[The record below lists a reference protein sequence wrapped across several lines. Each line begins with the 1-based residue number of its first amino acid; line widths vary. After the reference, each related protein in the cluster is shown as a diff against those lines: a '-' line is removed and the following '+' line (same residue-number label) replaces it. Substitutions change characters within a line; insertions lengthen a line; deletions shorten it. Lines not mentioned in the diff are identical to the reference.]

1 MREWQSRSMKNR
13 DTGVTIHTFVNAWKA
28 WQHDMKAPKHIDNW
42 LGMWLL
48 KPSPRRGKGLQPSQH
63 IKVNREFLEMLGSI
77 FFQVCIGWGRGQ
89 HIAQQAKPSTHKMCV
104 SLLLGRS
111 CPDFYIF
118 QPCQFPAGFPVP
130 KNSECEDKDRWNAWQ
145 RHNHTRLPTLR
156 HNPACCLEIT
166 TTLRS
171 RCDVSILLAADT
183 KQSRLFI
190 GMGAFHSSSLQ
201 IGQSHT
207 ATTQAEQ

>member
-1 MREWQSRSMKNR
+1 MSLDRPASLSLSQPLPSFFCLLFSFSFFFFCWKRCTDMCEWQSRSMKNR
-13 DTGVTIHTFVNAWKA
+13 DTGATIHTFVNAWKA
-28 WQHDMKAPKHIDNW
+28 WQQDMKAPKHIDNW
-42 LGMWLL
+42 RGMWLL
-48 KPSPRRGKGLQPSQH
+48 KPSPRRGEGLQPSQH

-111 CPDFYIF
+111 CPDSYIF

-145 RHNHTRLPTLR
+145 RHNHTRLPNSQT
-156 HNPACCLEIT
+156 
-166 TTLRS
+166 
-171 RCDVSILLAADT
+171 
-183 KQSRLFI
+183 
-190 GMGAFHSSSLQ
+190 
-201 IGQSHT
+201 
-207 ATTQAEQ
+207 